1 MHPSAMLA
9 GSLFF
14 DTYVAHLD
22 SPLVVDLGA
31 QDVNGSLRSVVPA
44 HARYVGVDMVP
55 GKGVDIV
62 LVDPYVLPFETGSV
76 DVVVSTS
83 CLEHSEFF
91 WVTFLE
97 IMRVLGPHGVLYL
110 NVPSNGAFH
119 RYPVDCWR
127 FYPDS
132 GVALVR
138 WAQRNQM
145 NPLLLESFVS
155 EQYRDQWN
163 DFVCV
168 ILRDASF
175 VGMYSQ
181 RILHQISNF
190 TNGRCHPD
198 LQQFIHP
205 AELTEDQLRGQ
216 VQKGQI
222 SQVPIAEA

>member
-22 SPLVVDLGA
+22 SPLVVDFGA
-31 QDVNGSLRSVVPA
+31 QDVNGSLRSIVPA
-44 HARYVGVDMVP
+44 HARYVGVDIAP

-62 LVDPYVLPFETGSV
+62 LVDPYAMPFETGSV

-83 CLEHSEFF
+83 CFEHSEFF

-97 IMRVLGPHGVLYL
+97 IMRVLSPHGVFYL

-155 EQYRDQWN
+155 NQYRDQWN

-175 VGMYSQ
+175 SGMYSQ
-181 RILHQISNF
+181 RILHKISNF
-190 TNGRCHPD
+190 TNGLCHPD

-205 AELTEDQLRGQ
+205 AELTEDQLR
-216 VQKGQI
+216 VEAQKGQI
-222 SQVPIAEA
+222 SQVPIAED